1 METKAEPRNEKGQT
15 LAEFLAAYDENKY
28 RRPSVTVDMV
38 VFTLNERGE
47 LCVMLIRRRNHPFI
61 GRWALP
67 GGFVEMDEELSA
79 AAARELQEET
89 GVTGIPLRGFGTFGA
104 VDRGPRTRVITSAFY
119 AVAPMGSIAPQAGDD
134 AADAKLFTINT
145 ELEAY
150 SASAERY
157 RITLTNGEETLH
169 PRALIRYDE
178 LGSTEAMAVPIGQG
192 ELGGDHDLILF
203 SAMRAL
209 NDLPRERAALVLSKN
224 HPDMFVDAMRA
235 LDVALVA
242 IPESK

>member
-47 LCVMLIRRRNHPFI
+47 LCVMLIRRCNHPFI

-104 VDRGPRTRVITSAFY
+104 VDRDPRTRVITSAFY

-134 AADAKLFTINT
+134 AADARLFTINT

-209 NDLPRERAALVLSKN
+209 NDLPRERAALVLSRN
-224 HPDMFVDAMRA
+224 NPDMLADAVRA
-235 LDVALVA
+235 LDVALGA

>member
-104 VDRGPRTRVITSAFY
+104 VDRDPRTRVITSAFY

-169 PRALIRYDE
+169 PPALIRYDE

-192 ELGGDHDLILF
+192 ELGGYHDLILF

-209 NDLPRERAALVLSKN
+209 NDLPRERAALVLSRN
-224 HPDMFVDAMRA
+224 NPDMLADAVRA
-235 LDVALVA
+235 LDVALGA

>member
-1 METKAEPRNEKGQT
+1 
-15 LAEFLAAYDENKY
+15 
-28 RRPSVTVDMV
+28 
-38 VFTLNERGE
+38 
-47 LCVMLIRRRNHPFI
+47 MLIRRRNHPFI

-67 GGFVEMDEELSA
+67 GGFVEMDEELGA

-104 VDRGPRTRVITSAFY
+104 VDRDPRTRVITSAFY

-209 NDLPRERAALVLSKN
+209 NDLPRERAALVLSRN
-224 HPDMFVDAMRA
+224 NPDMLADAVRA
-235 LDVALVA
+235 LDVALGA

>member
-38 VFTLNERGE
+38 VLTLNERGE

-79 AAARELQEET
+79 AAAREYDVLAAAIGEILALSLRSFERQET

-104 VDRGPRTRVITSAFY
+104 VDRDPRTRVITSAFY

-157 RITLTNGEETLH
+157 RITLTNGEETL
-169 PRALIRYDE
+169 L
-178 LGSTEAMAVPIGQG
+178 
-192 ELGGDHDLILF
+192 
-203 SAMRAL
+203 
-209 NDLPRERAALVLSKN
+209 
-224 HPDMFVDAMRA
+224 
-235 LDVALVA
+235 
-242 IPESK
+242 

>member
-1 METKAEPRNEKGQT
+1 MTATR
-15 LAEFLAAYDENKY
+15 A
-28 RRPSVTVDMV
+28 
-38 VFTLNERGE
+38 
-47 LCVMLIRRRNHPFI
+47 
-61 GRWALP
+61 
-67 GGFVEMDEELSA
+67 
-79 AAARELQEET
+79 
-89 GVTGIPLRGFGTFGA
+89 
-104 VDRGPRTRVITSAFY
+104 TRVITSAFY

-145 ELEAY
+145 ELGAY

-203 SAMRAL
+203 SAMRAI
-209 NDLPRERAALVLSKN
+209 ERPSPAKG
-224 HPDMFVDAMRA
+224 RRWC
-235 LDVALVA
+235 
-242 IPESK
+242 